1 MMKSANPALRAFE
14 RPQTWDQAFGRG
26 AVAEARPN
34 TMTVGGTVTATGI
47 LLGICTAGAIGSWAL
62 VSGGANSG
70 LGLVLGLGGALVGLV
85 LALVISFKPRTA
97 PFLGPVYAACEG
109 LFLGVLSYFVGEQ
122 VSAKVGADVG
132 PTLVFQAV
140 ALTFAI
146 AAGMLFAYAT
156 RIVRPGRVFKAC
168 VVSAGIGL
176 GLFAIVAI
184 VMSLFGNSTLISV
197 YSATN
202 GSMISIGFSVF
213 AVVVASLFLVLD
225 FEFIE
230 RGVQAGMPK
239 HMEWYGAF
247 ALLVTLVWLY
257 IELLR
262 LLGKLRSK

>member
-26 AVAEARPN
+26 AVAEARPT

-62 VSGGANSG
+62 VSNPAHTGKGLILGVAGAL
-70 LGLVLGLGGALVGLV
+70 LGLVLGL
-85 LALVISFKPRTA
+85 VITFKPRSA
-97 PFLGPVYAACEG
+97 RFVGPVYAACEG
-109 LFLGVLSYFVGEQ
+109 LFLGVLSYYIGEK

-132 PTLVFQAV
+132 PALVMQAV
-140 ALTFAI
+140 GLTFAI
-146 AAGMLFAYAT
+146 AAAMLFGYAT
-156 RIVRPGRVFKAC
+156 RIIRPGRVFKAC
-168 VVSAGIGL
+168 VVSAGLGL
-176 GLFAIVAI
+176 GLYAVVAV
-184 VMSLFGNSTLISV
+184 VMMLFGNTTLVSV
-197 YSATN
+197 YSSTN
-202 GSMISIGFSVF
+202 GSMISIGFSLF
-213 AVVVASLFLVLD
+213 AVVIASLFLVLD

-230 RGVQAGMPK
+230 KGVQAGMPK

-257 IELLR
+257 VELLR